1 MLSESLNKIDYSAS
15 FLACSPKYHCLWSS
29 DSVGLK
35 IKHST
40 CCINFS
46 PKDFYVL
53 CRAIAVD
60 QEDENMPVI
69 STHWNSI
76 CCPNDD
82 YDYTKWNWCFFLHSF
97 RRSRNNFC
105 HIHSQTWTF
114 TKSPSSLSIQLGILK
129 NKNLSRPICAL
140 QIFLAVWCLI
150 EKALL
155 TKAYTLPLSQANN
168 CQ

>member
-1 MLSESLNKIDYSAS
+1 MLSESQNKIDYSAS

-35 IKHST
+35 LKHST

-82 YDYTKWNWCFFLHSF
+82 YDYTKWKWNFFFIPLGGHVMTFVIFIPKPELSLNHPLLYSF
-97 RRSRNNFC
+97 NSD
-105 HIHSQTWTF
+105 
-114 TKSPSSLSIQLGILK
+114 SLKIRVFQDQFVYYKYSWLCG
-129 NKNLSRPICAL
+129 
-140 QIFLAVWCLI
+140 VW
-150 EKALL
+150 
-155 TKAYTLPLSQANN
+155 
-168 CQ
+168 